1 MQKRKNWQPGKKYV
15 HSDVRKAI
23 CNAHAFMSRRTEN
36 MLIKAY
42 KQYMQRKPIF
52 KVVKNANYKRE
63 EILADWDEPSYNE
76 KMKDLLDRCYE
87 LDD

>member
-1 MQKRKNWQPGKKYV
+1 
-15 HSDVRKAI
+15 
-23 CNAHAFMSRRTEN
+23 
-36 MLIKAY
+36 
-42 KQYMQRKPIF
+42 MQRKPIF
-52 KVVKNANYKRE
+52 KVVKNADYKRE